1 MPQPDHACHFGR
13 IVQPKLQ
20 ELAGVSEE
28 ETHLLGFWD
37 QHYSSQFPIMSLKVA
52 NGHSKLSDDFSLDR
66 ELVPPDALLMI
77 VFPVVERGRT
87 QIATMPNDLGQ
98 DKKGAKNFLNFLE
111 ALRTIVLQDAACMI
125 VNGHE
130 SPLFRIHPV
139 FRHRLFLDYVES
151 MRQHLVAIRMTPQPV
166 HTRIEAT
173 HPGVGM
179 ELACQGRQQYQTL
192 TLVNRMHAA
201 VP

>member
-1 MPQPDHACHFGR
+1 
-13 IVQPKLQ
+13 
-20 ELAGVSEE
+20 
-28 ETHLLGFWD
+28 
-37 QHYSSQFPIMSLKVA
+37 
-52 NGHSKLSDDFSLDR
+52 
-66 ELVPPDALLMI
+66 
-77 VFPVVERGRT
+77 
-87 QIATMPNDLGQ
+87 
-98 DKKGAKNFLNFLE
+98 
-111 ALRTIVLQDAACMI
+111 MI

-166 HTRIEAT
+166 HTRINAA

-179 ELACQGRQQYQTL
+179 ELARQGRQQYQTL